1 IKKLIK
7 KFIAKQETINLVVV
21 PSNVDI
27 ATTEALKMAQ
37 EVDPDGERTLGI
49 LTKPDLVDRG
59 TESSVV
65 DIVQN
70 LVIQLRKGYMI
81 VKCRGQQDIH
91 DKLTLASAI
100 QKERAFFEQHE
111 HFRVLLD
118 ENKATIPILAEKL
131 TTELVEHINKSLPA
145 LEEQINIQLQKAT
158 GELLK
163 YGKGT
168 PKAEDEKL
176 FFLIDKIKLFN
187 QDIVSSVVGE
197 EKLFEN
203 EIRLFTKIRTEFQKW
218 GKILDDSALTDRKT
232 IQHEVWRFE
241 EQYRGR
247 ELPGFTSYK
256 TFEAIVR
263 QRIMALE
270 KPAIEMLKKV
280 IEIVRKSFTE
290 VSKDHFDDFQNLNR
304 AAKDRIEDIS
314 KKQSEEAETIIRIH
328 FKMEQLVYC
337 QDNVYRQDLKVIR
350 KETPKEAAN
359 SLNPVSLSFNFGP
372 VQNHPAVKDMTYHLE
387 AYFS

>member
-1 IKKLIK
+1 MWL
-7 KFIAKQETINLVVV
+7 
-21 PSNVDI
+21 SNCF
-27 ATTEALKMAQ
+27 T
-37 EVDPDGERTLGI
+37 
-49 LTKPDLVDRG
+49 
-59 TESSVV
+59 SSS
-65 DIVQN
+65 
-70 LVIQLRKGYMI
+70 K
-81 VKCRGQQDIH
+81 
-91 DKLTLASAI
+91 ASCI
-100 QKERAFFEQHE
+100 GH
-111 HFRVLLD
+111 
-118 ENKATIPILAEKL
+118 
-131 TTELVEHINKSLPA
+131 
-145 LEEQINIQLQKAT
+145 
-158 GELLK
+158 
-163 YGKGT
+163 Y
-168 PKAEDEKL
+168 
-176 FFLIDKIKLFN
+176 
-187 QDIVSSVVGE
+187 
-197 EKLFEN
+197 
-203 EIRLFTKIRTEFQKW
+203 
-218 GKILDDSALTDRKT
+218 RKT

-387 AYFS
+387 AYFSVSLWIPTTAVFIPFQILQHALTPWVLQGWSNHREKLVGALHPLAAKLPSPPTPCPTTSCSSIPERVASLLLHLHSFPPSRCQTAVWRH